1 MFDYSEQ
8 IAAFRNEKVRLPK
21 GFKEKLF
28 QHRDANRNRLITRL
42 PLRIPGLSISQISF
56 KPQGSSAVQTII
68 QTKFI
73 YEEYDIDDGLVLW
86 RDELVDA
93 DGRELT
99 AEEVKRHVLEA
110 LKDERFAKQP
120 NMAANAVRVYYK
132 EKDEERHHIDF
143 PVYRKFLD
151 DDGNMVRE
159 LAGEFGW
166 AVSDP
171 TQVNNWF
178 LNEIQVRNSKCTG
191 LGTQMRHLIQL
202 LKRFCR
208 SRYAWDLP
216 NGMKL
221 TMLVV
226 ECQPAHHDRI
236 DLAFRQLLENLE
248 ERLETDKVILN
259 LAHPEKP
266 AITRGEAYD
275 NVIELLAKIEEALE
289 RLIPL
294 DNTDDQ
300 TTKCARDAW
309 DWVFQSDCYFLNYDR
324 KKEEREKQER
334 EKVARLETLA
344 AKINSGT
351 ARTSCAGVIGSIG
364 VPNLPHSFYGDSF

>member
-1 MFDYSEQ
+1 MFDYSLQ
-8 IAAFRNEKVRLPK
+8 IAAFRNDKVRLPK

-42 PLRIPGLSISQISF
+42 PLRIPGLSISQSSF

-86 RDELVDA
+86 RDQLVDA

-99 AEEVKRHVLEA
+99 ADEVKRHVLEA

-132 EKDEERHHIDF
+132 EDDEERHHIDF
-143 PVYRKFLD
+143 PVYRKYLD
-151 DDGNMVRE
+151 NDGNMVRE

-166 AVSDP
+166 TVSDP

-178 LNEIQVRNSKCTG
+178 LNEVQVRNSGCTG
-191 LGTQMRHLIQL
+191 WGTQMRHLIQL

-208 SRYAWDLP
+208 SRYAWDMP

-226 ECQPAHHDRI
+226 ESQPAHHDRI
-236 DLAFRQLLENLE
+236 DLAFRRLLENLKK
-248 ERLETDKVILN
+248 RLKADKVILN
-259 LAHPEKP
+259 LAHPDKP
-266 AITRGEAYD
+266 AITRGEAD
-275 NVIELLAKIEEALE
+275 ENVTELLAKIDEALE
-289 RLIPL
+289 RLVSL
-294 DNTDDQ
+294 DDTDNQ

-309 DWVFQSDCYFLNYDR
+309 DWVFQSDGYFLEYDR
-324 KKEEREKQER
+324 KKEEREKT
-334 EKVARLETLA
+334 ARLESLA
-344 AKINSGT
+344 TKINSGT

-364 VPNLPHSFYGDSF
+364 VPNLPHSFYGDLF